1 VKRLLSFVLIAAFL
15 FTPAVN
21 AAPKKISVKAM
32 QLVTTVGTPDEVSGV
47 VASGKSLIVYGSK
60 AAKAYARA
68 VDTTGKEL
76 WNISLDQSLASI
88 ATAAVVDSVGDIW
101 IAGATPLALG
111 LTPPSPAATP
121 AATPVNPDNA
131 SALPTTTVGNLQAV
145 TLWKITAAGVLA
157 GTSTLPTSSV
167 VFPTALSVDRN
178 GASIV
183 GIIGTEKGSAGFF
196 VNSDKAG
203 VFGKLLQIGS
213 VTTTADAV
221 VRHTDGTFTVVGS
234 SSETLAGK
242 KVAGIT
248 DGVLIKISK
257 AQKITSV
264 VRSSAAKGK
273 RIWNSATSTLLLGG
287 EVVAGGKTE
296 TAITKFSSSFAP
308 TWTYRFAS
316 TGPAIT
322 VGSTYAVFISTG
334 ATPQLNWNPRVATPL
349 LLTFNAK
356 GAVVAADSGP
366 VGQRE
371 LLGAVLSKE
380 LGLLVVTS
388 SADTVSI
395 FTLITR

>member
-1 VKRLLSFVLIAAFL
+1 MKRLLSLVLIAAFL

-21 AAPKKISVKAM
+21 AAPKKISVKPM

-60 AAKAYARA
+60 ASKAYARA

-76 WNISLDQSLASI
+76 WNLSLDQSPASI
-88 ATAAVVDSVGDIW
+88 ATAAAVDSAGDIW

-121 AATPVNPDNA
+121 VNPDNA
-131 SALPTTTVGNLQAV
+131 AATPTTAVGNLQAV
-145 TLWKITAAGVLA
+145 TIWKLTAAGVLA
-157 GTSTLPTSSV
+157 STNTLPTSSV
-167 VFPTALSVDRN
+167 VFPTAISVDRN

-213 VTTTADAV
+213 VSTTADAV
-221 VRHTDGTFTVVGS
+221 VRHTDGSFTVAGS

-242 KVAGIT
+242 KVAGVT

-257 AQKITSV
+257 ALKITSV
-264 VRSSAAKGK
+264 IRSSAVKGK

-287 EVVAGGKTE
+287 EVVAAGKTE

-316 TGPAIT
+316 TGPAVT
-322 VGSTYAVFISTG
+322 VGSTYAAFISTG
-334 ATPQLNWNPRVATPL
+334 ATPQLNWNPKVATPL
-349 LLTFNAK
+349 LLTFDAK
-356 GAVVAADSGP
+356 GAITAADSGP
-366 VGQRE
+366 IGQKE
-371 LLGAVLSKE
+371 VLGAVLSKE

-395 FTLITR
+395 FTLIPR

>member
-1 VKRLLSFVLIAAFL
+1 MKRLLSLVLIAAFL

-21 AAPKKISVKAM
+21 AAPKKISVKPM

-47 VASGKSLIVYGSK
+47 VVSGKSLIVYGSK
-60 AAKAYARA
+60 ASKAYARA

-76 WNISLDQSLASI
+76 WNLSLDQSPASI
-88 ATAAVVDSVGDIW
+88 ATAAAVDSAGDIW

-121 AATPVNPDNA
+121 VNPDNA
-131 SALPTTTVGNLQAV
+131 AATPTTAVGNLQAV
-145 TLWKITAAGVLA
+145 TIWKLTAAGVLA
-157 GTSTLPTSSV
+157 STNTLPTSSV
-167 VFPTALSVDRN
+167 VFPTAISVDRN

-213 VTTTADAV
+213 VSTTTDAV
-221 VRHTDGTFTVVGS
+221 VRHTDGSFTVAGS

-242 KVAGIT
+242 KVAGVT

-257 AQKITSV
+257 ALKITSV
-264 VRSSAAKGK
+264 IRSSAVKGK

-316 TGPAIT
+316 TGPAVT
-322 VGSTYAVFISTG
+322 VGSTYAAFISTG
-334 ATPQLNWNPRVATPL
+334 ATPQLNWNPKVATPL
-349 LLTFNAK
+349 LLTFDAK
-356 GAVVAADSGP
+356 GAITAADSGP
-366 VGQRE
+366 IGQKE
-371 LLGAVLSKE
+371 VLGAVLSKE

-395 FTLITR
+395 FTLIPR

>member
-1 VKRLLSFVLIAAFL
+1 MKRLLSFVLIATFL

-60 AAKAYARA
+60 ASKAYARA

-76 WNISLDQSLASI
+76 WNLSLDQSPASI
-88 ATAAVVDSVGDIW
+88 ATAAAVDSAGDIW

-121 AATPVNPDNA
+121 VNPDNA
-131 SALPTTTVGNLQAV
+131 AATPTTAVGNLQAV
-145 TLWKITAAGVLA
+145 TIWKLTAAGVLA
-157 GTSTLPTSSV
+157 STNTLPTSSV
-167 VFPTALSVDRN
+167 VFPTAISVDRN

-196 VNSDKAG
+196 VNSDKAA
-203 VFGKLLQIGS
+203 VFSKLLQIGS
-213 VTTTADAV
+213 VSTTADAV
-221 VRHTDGTFTVVGS
+221 VRHTDGSFTVAGS

-242 KVAGIT
+242 KVAGVT

-257 AQKITSV
+257 ALKITSV
-264 VRSSAAKGK
+264 IRSSAVKGK

-316 TGPAIT
+316 TGPAVT
-322 VGSTYAVFISTG
+322 VGSTYAAFISTG
-334 ATPQLNWNPRVATPL
+334 ATPQLNWNPKVATPL
-349 LLTFNAK
+349 LLTFDAK
-356 GAVVAADSGP
+356 GAITAADSGP
-366 VGQRE
+366 IGQKE
-371 LLGAVLSKE
+371 VLGAVLSKE

-388 SADTVSI
+388 SAETVSI
-395 FTLITR
+395 FTLIPR

>member
-1 VKRLLSFVLIAAFL
+1 MKRLLSLVLIVAFL

-21 AAPKKISVKAM
+21 AAPKKISVKPM
-32 QLVTTVGTPDEVSGV
+32 QLVTAVGTPDEVSGV
-47 VASGKSLIVYGSK
+47 VVSGKSLIVYGSK
-60 AAKAYARA
+60 ASKAYARA
-68 VDTTGKEL
+68 LDTTGKEL
-76 WNISLDQSLASI
+76 WNLSLDQSPASI
-88 ATAAVVDSVGDIW
+88 ATAAAVDSAGDIW

-121 AATPVNPDNA
+121 VNPDNA
-131 SALPTTTVGNLQAV
+131 AATPTTAVGNLQAV
-145 TLWKITAAGVLA
+145 TIWKLTAAGVLA
-157 GTSTLPTSSV
+157 STNTLPTSSV
-167 VFPTALSVDRN
+167 VFPTAISVDRN
-178 GASIV
+178 GVSIV

-213 VTTTADAV
+213 ASTTTDAV
-221 VRHTDGTFTVVGS
+221 VRHTDGSFTVAGS

-242 KVAGIT
+242 KVAGVT

-257 AQKITSV
+257 ALKITSV
-264 VRSSAAKGK
+264 IRSSAVKGK

-316 TGPAIT
+316 TGPAVT
-322 VGSTYAVFISTG
+322 VGSTYAAFISTG
-334 ATPQLNWNPRVATPL
+334 ATPQLNWNPKVATPL
-349 LLTFNAK
+349 LLTFDAK
-356 GAVVAADSGP
+356 GAISAADSGP
-366 VGQRE
+366 IGQKE
-371 LLGAVLSKE
+371 VLGAVLSKE

-395 FTLITR
+395 FTLIPR

>member
-1 VKRLLSFVLIAAFL
+1 VKRLLSLVLIAAFL
-15 FTPAVN
+15 FTPAAN
-21 AAPKKISVKAM
+21 SAPKKISVKPM

-47 VASGKSLIVYGSK
+47 VVSGKSLIVYGSK
-60 AAKAYARA
+60 ASKAYARA

-76 WNISLDQSLASI
+76 WNLSLDQSPASI
-88 ATAAVVDSVGDIW
+88 ATAAAVDSAGDIW

-121 AATPVNPDNA
+121 VNPDNA
-131 SALPTTTVGNLQAV
+131 AATPTTTVGNLQAV
-145 TLWKITAAGVLA
+145 TIWKLTAAGVLA
-157 GTSTLPTSSV
+157 STNTLPTSSV
-167 VFPTALSVDRN
+167 VFPTAISVDRN

-213 VTTTADAV
+213 VSTTTDAV
-221 VRHTDGTFTVVGS
+221 VRHTDGSFTVAGS

-242 KVAGIT
+242 KVAGAT

-257 AQKITSV
+257 ALKITSV
-264 VRSSAAKGK
+264 IRSSAVKGK

-316 TGPAIT
+316 TGPAVT
-322 VGSTYAVFISTG
+322 VGSTYAAFISTG
-334 ATPQLNWNPRVATPL
+334 ATPQLNWNPKVATPL
-349 LLTFNAK
+349 LLTFDAK
-356 GAVVAADSGP
+356 GAITAADSGP
-366 VGQRE
+366 VGQKE
-371 LLGAVLSKE
+371 VLGAVLSKE

-395 FTLITR
+395 FTLIPR

>member
-1 VKRLLSFVLIAAFL
+1 VKRLLSLVLIAAFL
-15 FTPAVN
+15 FTPAAN
-21 AAPKKISVKAM
+21 SAPKKISVKPM

-47 VASGKSLIVYGSK
+47 VISGKSLIVYGSK
-60 AAKAYARA
+60 ASKAYARA

-76 WNISLDQSLASI
+76 WNLSLDQSPASI
-88 ATAAVVDSVGDIW
+88 ATAAAVDSAGDIW

-121 AATPVNPDNA
+121 VNPDNA
-131 SALPTTTVGNLQAV
+131 AATPTTTVGNLQAV
-145 TLWKITAAGVLA
+145 TIWKLTAAGVLA
-157 GTSTLPTSSV
+157 STNTLPTSSV
-167 VFPTALSVDRN
+167 VFPTAISVDRN

-213 VTTTADAV
+213 VSTTTDAV
-221 VRHTDGTFTVVGS
+221 VRHTDGSFTVAGS

-242 KVAGIT
+242 KVAGVT

-257 AQKITSV
+257 ALKITSV
-264 VRSSAAKGK
+264 IRSSAVKGK

-316 TGPAIT
+316 TGPAVT
-322 VGSTYAVFISTG
+322 VGSTYAAFISTG
-334 ATPQLNWNPRVATPL
+334 ATPQLNWNPKVATPL
-349 LLTFNAK
+349 LLTFDAK
-356 GAVVAADSGP
+356 GAITAADSGP
-366 VGQRE
+366 IGQKE
-371 LLGAVLSKE
+371 VLGAVLSKE

-395 FTLITR
+395 FTLIPR

>member
-1 VKRLLSFVLIAAFL
+1 MKRLLSFVLIASFL
-15 FTPAVN
+15 LAPAAE
-21 AAPKKISVKAM
+21 AAPKKLAVK
-32 QLVTTVGTPDEVSGV
+32 QLQLLTTVGTPDEVSGV

-76 WNISLDQSLASI
+76 WNLSLDQSLASI

-121 AATPVNPDNA
+121 INPDNA
-131 SALPTTTVGNLQAV
+131 AAVPTTNVGNLQAV
-145 TLWKITAAGVLA
+145 TLWRVTAAGVLA
-157 GTSTLPTSSV
+157 GTNTLPTSSV
-167 VFPTALSVDRN
+167 VFPTAISVDRN

-183 GIIGTEKGSAGFF
+183 GIIGTEKGSAGFL
-196 VNSDKAG
+196 VNTDKAG
-203 VFGKLLQIGS
+203 MFGKLLQIGS
-213 VTTTADAV
+213 ISTTTDAV
-221 VRHTDGTFTVVGS
+221 VRHTDGSFTVAGS

-242 KVAGIT
+242 KVAGVT

-257 AQKITSV
+257 ALKITSV
-264 VRSSAAKGK
+264 VRSSAVKGK

-296 TAITKFSSSFAP
+296 TAITKFTTSFAP

-322 VGSTYAVFISTG
+322 VGSTYAAFISTG
-334 ATPQLNWNPRVATPL
+334 PTPQLNWNPKAATPL

-356 GAVVAADSGP
+356 GTVVAADSGP
-366 VGQRE
+366 IGQKE
-371 LLGAVLSKE
+371 LLGAILSKE
-380 LGLLVVTS
+380 LGLLVVTA

>member
-1 VKRLLSFVLIAAFL
+1 MKRLLSFVLITVFL
-15 FTPAVN
+15 FTPVAN

-32 QLVTTVGTPDEVSGV
+32 QLVTTVGTPEEVSGV

-76 WNISLDQSLASI
+76 WNLSLDQSPASI

-121 AATPVNPDNA
+121 VNPDNA
-131 SALPTTTVGNLQAV
+131 AALPTTNVGNLQAV
-145 TLWKITAAGVLA
+145 TLWKVTAAGVLA
-157 GTSTLPTSSV
+157 GTNTLPTSSV
-167 VFPTALSVDRN
+167 VFPTAISVDRN

-183 GIIGTEKGSAGFF
+183 GIIGTEKGSSGFL
-196 VNSDKAG
+196 VNTDKSG
-203 VFGKLLQIGS
+203 MFGKLLQIGS
-213 VTTTADAV
+213 TSTTADAI
-221 VRHTDGTFTVVGS
+221 VRHTDGSFTVAGS

-242 KVAGIT
+242 KVAGAT

-257 AQKITSV
+257 AMKITSV
-264 VRSSAAKGK
+264 VRSSAVKGK

-287 EVVAGGKTE
+287 EVIAGGKIE
-296 TAITKFSSSFAP
+296 TAITKFTTSFAP
-308 TWTYRFAS
+308 TWTYRFPS
-316 TGPAIT
+316 TGSAIT
-322 VGSTYAVFISTG
+322 VGSTYAAFISTG
-334 ATPQLNWNPRVATPL
+334 ATAQLNWNPKVPTPL

-356 GAVVAADSGP
+356 GTVVAADSGP
-366 VGQRE
+366 IGQKE
-371 LLGAVLSKE
+371 LLGAILSKE
-380 LGLLVVTS
+380 LGLLVVTA

-395 FTLITR
+395 FTLIPR

>member
-1 VKRLLSFVLIAAFL
+1 MKRLLSFVLIAAFL
-15 FTPAVN
+15 VAPAAH
-21 AAPKKISVKAM
+21 AAPKKIAVKPL
-32 QLVTTVGTPDEVSGV
+32 QLMTTVGTPEEVSGV

-76 WNISLDQSLASI
+76 WNLSLDQSLASI

-111 LTPPSPAATP
+111 LTSPSPVATP
-121 AATPVNPDNA
+121 INPDNA
-131 SALPTTTVGNLQAV
+131 AAVPTTNIGNLQAV
-145 TLWKITAAGVLA
+145 TLWRVTAVGVLS
-157 GTSTLPTSSV
+157 GTNTLPTSSV
-167 VFPTALSVDRN
+167 VFPTAISVDRN

-183 GIIGTEKGSAGFF
+183 GIIGTEKGSAGFI
-196 VNSDKAG
+196 VNTDKAG
-203 VFGKLLQIGS
+203 LFGKLLQIGLAS
-213 VTTTADAV
+213 TTADAV
-221 VRHTDGTFTVVGS
+221 VRHTDGSFTVAGS

-242 KVAGIT
+242 KVAGVT

-257 AQKITSV
+257 ALKITSV
-264 VRSSAAKGK
+264 VRSSAVKGK

-287 EVVAGGKTE
+287 EVVAGGKAE
-296 TAITKFSSSFAP
+296 TAITKFTTSFAP

-316 TGPAIT
+316 TGPAVT
-322 VGSTYAVFISTG
+322 VGSTYAAFISTG
-334 ATPQLNWNPRVATPL
+334 PTPQLNWNPKVATPL

-356 GAVVAADSGP
+356 GTVVAADSGP
-366 VGQRE
+366 IGQKE
-371 LLGAVLSKE
+371 LLGAILSKE
-380 LGLLVVTS
+380 LGLLVVTA

>member
-1 VKRLLSFVLIAAFL
+1 MKRLLSLVLIAAFL
-15 FTPAVN
+15 FTPAAN
-21 AAPKKISVKAM
+21 SAPKKISVKPM

-47 VASGKSLIVYGSK
+47 VVSGKSLIVYGSK
-60 AAKAYARA
+60 ASKAYARA
-68 VDTTGKEL
+68 VDMTGKEL
-76 WNISLDQSLASI
+76 WNLSLDQSPASI
-88 ATAAVVDSVGDIW
+88 ATAAAVDSAGDIW

-121 AATPVNPDNA
+121 VNPDNA
-131 SALPTTTVGNLQAV
+131 AATPTTAVGNLQAV
-145 TLWKITAAGVLA
+145 TIWKLTAAGVLA
-157 GTSTLPTSSV
+157 STNTLPTSSV
-167 VFPTALSVDRN
+167 VFPTAISVDRN
-178 GASIV
+178 GVSIV

-213 VTTTADAV
+213 VSTTTDAV
-221 VRHTDGTFTVVGS
+221 VRHTDGSFTVAGS

-242 KVAGIT
+242 KVAGVT

-257 AQKITSV
+257 ALKITSV
-264 VRSSAAKGK
+264 IRSSAVKGK

-296 TAITKFSSSFAP
+296 TAITKFSSSLTP

-316 TGPAIT
+316 TGPAVT
-322 VGSTYAVFISTG
+322 VGSTYAAFISTG
-334 ATPQLNWNPRVATPL
+334 ATPQLNWNPKVATPL
-349 LLTFNAK
+349 LLTFDAK
-356 GAVVAADSGP
+356 GAITAADSGP
-366 VGQRE
+366 VGQKE
-371 LLGAVLSKE
+371 VLGAVLSKE

-395 FTLITR
+395 FTLIPR

>member
-1 VKRLLSFVLIAAFL
+1 VKRLLSLVLITACL
-15 FTPAVN
+15 FTPAAN
-21 AAPKKISVKAM
+21 SAPKKISVKPM

-47 VASGKSLIVYGSK
+47 VVSGKSLIVYGSK
-60 AAKAYARA
+60 ASKAYARA
-68 VDTTGKEL
+68 VDITGKEL
-76 WNISLDQSLASI
+76 WNLSLDQSAASI
-88 ATAAVVDSVGDIW
+88 ATAAAVDSAGDIW

-121 AATPVNPDNA
+121 VNPDNA
-131 SALPTTTVGNLQAV
+131 AATPTATVGNLQAI
-145 TLWKITAAGVLA
+145 TIWKLTAAGLLA
-157 GTSTLPTSSV
+157 STNTLPTSSV
-167 VFPTALSVDRN
+167 VFPTAISVDRN
-178 GASIV
+178 GGSIV

-203 VFGKLLQIGS
+203 VFGKLLQVGS
-213 VTTTADAV
+213 VSTTTDAV
-221 VRHTDGTFTVVGS
+221 VRHTDGSFTVAGS

-242 KVAGIT
+242 KVAGVT

-257 AQKITSV
+257 ALKITSV
-264 VRSSAAKGK
+264 IRSSAVKGK

-316 TGPAIT
+316 TGPAVT
-322 VGSTYAVFISTG
+322 VGSTYAAFISTG
-334 ATPQLNWNPRVATPL
+334 ATPQLNWNPKVATPL
-349 LLTFNAK
+349 LLTFDAK
-356 GAVVAADSGP
+356 GAITAADSGP
-366 VGQRE
+366 IGQKE
-371 LLGAVLSKE
+371 VLGAVLSKE

-395 FTLITR
+395 FTLIPR

>member
-1 VKRLLSFVLIAAFL
+1 VKRLLSFVLITVFL
-15 FTPAVN
+15 FTPAAN

-32 QLVTTVGTPDEVSGV
+32 QLVTTVGTPEEVSGV

-76 WNISLDQSLASI
+76 WNLSLDQSPASI

-121 AATPVNPDNA
+121 VNPDNA
-131 SALPTTTVGNLQAV
+131 AALPTTNVGNLQAV
-145 TLWKITAAGVLA
+145 TLWKVTAAGVLA
-157 GTSTLPTSSV
+157 GTNTLPTSSV
-167 VFPTALSVDRN
+167 VFPTAISVDRN

-183 GIIGTEKGSAGFF
+183 GIIGTEKGSAGFL
-196 VNSDKAG
+196 VNTDKAG
-203 VFGKLLQIGS
+203 LFGRLLQIGS
-213 VTTTADAV
+213 TSTTADAI
-221 VRHTDGTFTVVGS
+221 VRHTDGSFTVAGS

-242 KVAGIT
+242 KVAGVT

-257 AQKITSV
+257 AMKITSV

-287 EVVAGGKTE
+287 EVVAGGKIE
-296 TAITKFSSSFAP
+296 TAITKFTTSFAP
-308 TWTYRFAS
+308 TWTYRFPS

-322 VGSTYAVFISTG
+322 VGSTYAAFISTG
-334 ATPQLNWNPRVATPL
+334 ATAQLNWNPKVPTPL

-356 GAVVAADSGP
+356 GTVVAADSGP
-366 VGQRE
+366 IGQKE
-371 LLGAVLSKE
+371 LLGAILSKE

>member
-1 VKRLLSFVLIAAFL
+1 MKRLLSFVLIAGLLVA
-15 FTPAVN
+15 PATH
-21 AAPKKISVKAM
+21 AAPKKIAVKPL
-32 QLVTTVGTPDEVSGV
+32 QLLTTVGTPEEVSGV

-76 WNISLDQSLASI
+76 WNLSLDQSLASI

-121 AATPVNPDNA
+121 INPDNA
-131 SALPTTTVGNLQAV
+131 AAVPTTNIGNLQAV
-145 TLWKITAAGVLA
+145 TLWRVTAAGVLA
-157 GTSTLPTSSV
+157 GTNTLPTSSV
-167 VFPTALSVDRN
+167 VFPTAISVDRN

-183 GIIGTEKGSAGFF
+183 GIIGTEKGSAGFL
-196 VNSDKAG
+196 VNTDKAG
-203 VFGKLLQIGS
+203 MFGKLLQIGS
-213 VTTTADAV
+213 ISTTTDAV
-221 VRHTDGTFTVVGS
+221 VRHTDGSFTVAGS

-242 KVAGIT
+242 KVAGVT

-257 AQKITSV
+257 ALKITSV
-264 VRSSAAKGK
+264 VRSSAVKGK

-296 TAITKFSSSFAP
+296 TAITKFTTSFAP

-322 VGSTYAVFISTG
+322 VGSTYAAFISTG
-334 ATPQLNWNPRVATPL
+334 PTPQLNWNPKAATPL

-356 GAVVAADSGP
+356 GTVVAADSGP
-366 VGQRE
+366 IGQKE
-371 LLGAVLSKE
+371 LLGAILSKE
-380 LGLLVVTS
+380 LGLLVVTA

-395 FTLITR
+395 FTLIPR

>member
-1 VKRLLSFVLIAAFL
+1 MKRLLSFVLIAGLLVA
-15 FTPAVN
+15 PAAH
-21 AAPKKISVKAM
+21 AAPKKIAVQPL
-32 QLVTTVGTPDEVSGV
+32 QLLTTVGTPEEVSGV

-76 WNISLDQSLASI
+76 WNLSLDQSLASI

-121 AATPVNPDNA
+121 INPDNA
-131 SALPTTTVGNLQAV
+131 AAVPTTNVGNLQAV
-145 TLWKITAAGVLA
+145 TLWRVTAAGVLA
-157 GTSTLPTSSV
+157 GTNTLPTSSV

-221 VRHTDGTFTVVGS
+221 VRHTDGSFTVVGS